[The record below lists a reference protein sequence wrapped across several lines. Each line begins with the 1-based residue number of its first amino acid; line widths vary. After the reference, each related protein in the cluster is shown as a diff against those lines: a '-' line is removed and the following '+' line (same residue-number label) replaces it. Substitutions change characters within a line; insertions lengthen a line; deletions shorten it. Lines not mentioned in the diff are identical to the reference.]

1 MNKTYGLMFKDE
13 MIRAYIKKQKTQT
26 RRLKGLETVNK
37 YPDHWEL
44 LEIKRDT
51 PQSDVRVIFRN
62 LKDKKLHYTCRM
74 PYGDTLDTL
83 WFRETWRAWENQ
95 NSGEDFLLYRADNG
109 KFQPFASDDPS
120 WNLLVGKFNKWSS
133 SMFMPHWASR
143 FWNVPILRVR
153 VERLHD
159 ITEADARAEGV
170 TVPLNTKFPGI
181 ETVNARLAYM
191 QLWNTINGKSLPWK
205 KNPWVF
211 VYEFPEYDPKQ
222 VSKIHP
228 HQEEK

>member
-1 MNKTYGLMFKDE
+1 MDKTYGLMFKDE

-26 RRLKGLETVNK
+26 RRLKGLETVNVH
-37 YPDHWEL
+37 PDNWEL

-51 PQSDVRVIFRN
+51 PESDVRVIFRN
-62 LKDKKLHYTCRM
+62 LKDKKLHYTCLL

-83 WFRETWRAWENQ
+83 WFRETWRAWEDKD
-95 NSGEDFLLYRADNG
+95 SGEDFLLYRADNG
-109 KFQPFASDDPS
+109 KYQPFASDDQS

-159 ITEADARAEGV
+159 ITEADARAEGCI
-170 TVPLNTKFPGI
+170 PFP
-181 ETVNARLAYM
+181 EENPSPYKTAYWF
-191 QLWNTINGKSLPWK
+191 LWNSINGKSLPWK

-211 VYEFPEYDPKQ
+211 VYEFPEYDPEQ

>member
-1 MNKTYGLMFKDE
+1 MDKTYGLMFKDE
-13 MIRAYIKKQKTQT
+13 MIRAYINKQKTQT

-37 YPDHWEL
+37 YPDHWKL

-51 PQSDVRVIFRN
+51 PQSDVRVIFQN
-62 LKDKKLHYTCRM
+62 LKDTKLHYTCRL

-83 WFRETWRAWENQ
+83 WFRETWRAWEDK
-95 NSGEDFLLYRADNG
+95 NSGEDFLLYRADGG
-109 KFQPFASDDPS
+109 KYQPFASDDPS

-153 VERLHD
+153 VERLHYLP
-159 ITEADARAEGV
+159 IADAIAEGIEEPIR
-170 TVPLNTKFPGI
+170 TGLKFEGDAR
-181 ETVNARLAYM
+181 NAYAA
-191 QLWNTINGKSLPWK
+191 LWDSINGKSLPWK

-211 VYEFPEYDPKQ
+211 VYEFPEYDPEQ
-222 VSKIHP
+222 VSKIHL